1 MGDTTFWQI
10 VERLAT
16 GARPLL
22 RLTVTPRATGL
33 PDGTVALTEAGRD
46 VLAGRTDHM
55 ALNGIDRWMGGVHL
69 TDGRWRWDPQ
79 KRWLALF

>member
-1 MGDTTFWQI
+1 MWYSPMRIELEHSG
-10 VERLAT
+10 
-16 GARPLL
+16 
-22 RLTVTPRATGL
+22 
-33 PDGTVALTEAGRD
+33 VAGE
-46 VLAGRTDHM
+46 LAGRTDHM